1 MSYIVHHDLSL
12 SQRIRHL
19 LQQPQQASLEFA
31 IEIQKLKRKIKTR
44 AERGGKWKKSQE
56 AMIMGA
62 S

>member
-31 IEIQKLKRKIKTR
+31 IEIQKLKREIKTR
-44 AERGGKWKKSQE
+44 AKRGGKWKKSLE
-56 AMIMGA
+56 AMTIGA
-62 S
+62 R